1 MGKRRDVL
9 PRAQQG
15 VLVIMTDYHLGD
27 FAIAMP
33 VIEALAA
40 YFDHGIDLA
49 VFGAHAPLI
58 RMLPSAAKIRVLPYQ
73 TRKKARDFRQSVNF
87 LRLALRL
94 MVTRYPVTIGVSDR
108 IACATLALAS
118 LAPRR
123 IGRRAAT
130 RSWVYNDRLPANPHE
145 RHRLDAFSMLL
156 IRIGIQG
163 RPPLPHLLLSAASL
177 ERAIGLVRTQW
188 GQGCRY
194 AVIHPMAG
202 KPSRQWP
209 EDRFALV
216 ADRLIRDCNLG
227 VCIIGSPGEAS
238 ALHSLRDR
246 MDHRQRALVAAET
259 LDVSLALIHLASL
272 FVCNFSGPTHLAGLI
287 SEAPVVCISGP
298 TDREYW
304 KPLGNPHVTMLHGPV
319 CNHRCRREACTNGFR
334 CVRDVTVD
342 EVLQAAKGYLA
353 RPNPGSAQDRD

>member
-1 MGKRRDVL
+1 MARRMSIV
-9 PRAQQG
+9 PRTQRG

-40 YFDHGIDLA
+40 YFDYGIDLA
-49 VFGAHAPLI
+49 VLGTHAPLI
-58 RMLPSAAKIRVLPYQ
+58 RMLPSAQKIRVRPYP
-73 TRKKARDFRQSVNF
+73 TRKKARDLRQSVNF

-130 RSWVYNDRLPANPHE
+130 RSWVYNDRLQADPRE
-145 RHRLDAFSMLL
+145 RHRLDAFSSLL
-156 IRIGIQG
+156 TRIGIEG
-163 RPPLPHLLLSAASL
+163 RPPLPHLLLPPGSR
-177 ERAIGLVRTQW
+177 ERALGLVQTQW

-194 AVIHPMAG
+194 AVIHPTAG

-216 ADRLIRDCNLG
+216 ADRLVRDCNLG
-227 VCIIGSPGEAS
+227 VCIIGSPGEAN

-259 LDVSLALIHLASL
+259 LDVSLALIERASL

-304 KPLGNPHVTMLHGPV
+304 RPLGNPHVTMLHGPV
-319 CNHRCRREACTNGFR
+319 CDHRCRREACINGFR
-334 CVRDVTVD
+334 CVMDVTVD
-342 EVLQAAKGYLA
+342 EVIRAVKDSLA
-353 RPNPGSAQDRD
+353 RPAPTSVQDPV